1 MPQKLVLKNKP
12 PALVKEYSSSKSA
25 KRVSETNPDPVKRPK
40 IRDSDNLSRTIQG
53 PRTVST
59 QESVEPIENEYNGE
73 LQLAESDEE
82 EEGETTEDN
91 GCPASS
97 STMAD
102 CQKLYAELEAFN
114 RKCLNKNHKFKK
126 ALRLFCKETQSKLQ
140 LTFEKDL
147 QRLAEIEN
155 ILERSFQPS

>member
-1 MPQKLVLKNKP
+1 MPQKIVLKNKP
-12 PALVKEYSSSKSA
+12 PALVKEYSSKST
-25 KRVSETNPDPVKRPK
+25 KRVSENNLDPVKRPK

-53 PRTVST
+53 PARTVST
-59 QESVEPIENEYNGE
+59 QESVEPVENEYNGE
-73 LQLAESDEE
+73 LQVAESDEE
-82 EEGETTEDN
+82 EEGETAEDN

-155 ILERSFQPS
+155 ILERSF